1 MVVKWYPPKNIN
13 YLAGVDEVGR
23 GPLAGD
29 VVTAAVILP
38 TNHSIQGLADSKALT
53 AHQREALYKEI
64 VEQAICFN
72 VARASVAEIDQYN
85 ILQSTMMA
93 MRRAV
98 LGLSVQPDFVAVDG
112 NRVPQWEYPSEAVV
126 NGDGRVEVI
135 SAASIIAKVVRDR
148 EMVEFEAKYPGYGF
162 AKNKGYGTAQHLE
175 ALKRLG
181 ATPIHRRSF
190 APVSENLLPQ
200 QQTLL

>member
-1 MVVKWYPPKNIN
+1 VEKWHPPKNIAC
-13 YLAGVDEVGR
+13 LAGVDEVGR

-29 VVTAAVILP
+29 VVAAAVILP
-38 TNHSIQGLADSKALT
+38 AKHGIQGLADSKALS

-64 VEQAICFN
+64 IEQAIDYS

-98 LGLSVQPDFVAVDG
+98 MGLKIKPDFVAVDG
-112 NRVPQWEYPSEAVV
+112 NRLPKWEYPAEAVIK
-126 NGDGRVEVI
+126 GDGRVEVI
-135 SAASIIAKVVRDR
+135 SAASIIAKVVRDA
-148 EMVEFEAKYPGYGF
+148 EMVKFEAKYPGYGF

-175 ALKRLG
+175 ALQRLG

-190 APVSENLLPQ
+190 SPVSENLLPQ
-200 QQTLL
+200 QQSLL